1 MGYLFQRF
9 IVNLTMQHNHME
21 ITMEPIKTTNRIH
34 PLMAAAAA
42 SVIVV
47 SLVGTAAITGMIPSS
62 KAIPAPSA
70 VPPSA
75 LVAAAGA
82 PAMPA
87 QYQPVA
93 APVQAPPAAIQYQPP
108 GAAAPVTY
116 VPAVA
121 QAEPVKKAA
130 PKPRVRTVEKV
141 VYRDRYVQAPARTYA
156 PEPAPAPAP
165 RQPNYLAIGTGAV
178 IGGLLGNQVG
188 DGNGR
193 KLATVAGAIG
203 GGMLGNH
210 MANRQ
215 PQR

>member
-1 MGYLFQRF
+1 
-9 IVNLTMQHNHME
+9 MQHNHME

-34 PLMAAAAA
+34 PLMAAAAV

-70 VPPSA
+70 IPPSA
-75 LVAAAGA
+75 LVASAAA

-87 QYQPVA
+87 QYQPIA
-93 APVQAPPAAIQYQPP
+93 APVQAPPAAIQYQAP
-108 GAAAPVTY
+108 GAPAPVTY

-130 PKPRVRTVEKV
+130 PKPKVRTVEKV
-141 VYRDRYVQAPARTYA
+141 VYRDRYVKAPERTYA
-156 PEPAPAPAP
+156 PEPMPAPAPAP
-165 RQPNYLAIGTGAV
+165 SQPNYLAIGTGAV

-215 PQR
+215 QQPQR